1 MLALAAL
8 AALAVPVPLLQPA
21 AAQQPADRP
30 AVRQAEDATT
40 GRPAEDPF
48 PEVRAHVERLVAERG
63 LPSLAVGVAR
73 DGEIL
78 WEAAFGW
85 ADREGRRPADAHTMY
100 SLASISK
107 PITATAV
114 LRLAERGEIDLDA
127 PINGYLGL
135 GKLRAGAGD
144 PARATVRRVLSHT
157 AGLPLHYQFFY
168 DGDGYGP
175 PPEEETHD
183 RYGVLVYPPGEVYQY
198 ANLGYGLLDHLVARV
213 SGRSYADHVR
223 SEVFVPLGMHRTA
236 VDTGAGPHRFAA
248 VRYDRESQ
256 APLPD
261 YDFDHRGASA
271 VYASVHD
278 LLRFGLF
285 HLGDLGG
292 DAIGGSDGGG
302 LDAGA
307 DGDAGGSAGEDGDAA
322 GPDGVVSAEARRAM
336 QRRATPDRPDGSG
349 GGYGLG
355 WFVDPDH
362 HGARVVSHSGGMPG
376 VRTILRLFPEEGVV
390 VAALTNTSDDAVFE
404 VADRLAAAVL
414 PSFARRLEEDRAE
427 EEGPDEEDG
436 AERDGFRPP
445 RDLVGTWSGRLV
457 TWEEEI
463 PARLTV
469 GADGDVH
476 LELEGQLVAL
486 VNGAEL
492 EDGFLTGRAALRV
505 PTLDARRW
513 PHDLLLRLKR
523 DGDGLRGWAAARTPG
538 RRTPGRPVHFALSS
552 YLELVKGPATD

>member
-1 MLALAAL
+1 MRRAGLTAAGRTGLTAAVLALAAL
-8 AALAVPVPLLQPA
+8 AAPGPLLPPA
-21 AAQQPADRP
+21 AAQEAGDPAAERPAD
-30 AVRQAEDATT
+30 
-40 GRPAEDPF
+40 DPF
-48 PEVRAHVERLVAERG
+48 AGVRAHVERILAEEN
-63 LPSLAVGVAR
+63 LPSMTVGVAR

-78 WEAAFGW
+78 WEAGFGW
-85 ADREGRRPADAHTMY
+85 ADREARRPADAHTMY

-114 LRLAERGEIDLDA
+114 LRLAGQGRIDLDA
-127 PINGYLGL
+127 PINAYLGL

-175 PPEEETHD
+175 PPEEESHD
-183 RYGVLVYPPGEVYQY
+183 RYGILVYPPGEVYQY

-213 SGRSYADHVR
+213 SGRSYADYLR

-271 VYASVHD
+271 VYASAHD
-278 LLRFGLF
+278 MLRFGMF
-285 HLGDLGG
+285 HLGDLRTGGAGG
-292 DAIGGSDGGG
+292 DAGE
-302 LDAGA
+302 
-307 DGDAGGSAGEDGDAA
+307 AGGEAGGAAGDTVDTA
-322 GPDGVVSAEARRAM
+322 GPDGVLPAEARRAM

-349 GGYGLG
+349 EGYGLG

-376 VRTILRLFPEEGVV
+376 VRTILRLFPEEGLVV
-390 VAALTNTSDDAVFE
+390 TALTNTSDNAVFE

-414 PSFARRLEEDRAE
+414 PAFARRLEEDRAE
-427 EEGPDEEDG
+427 EEESDEEDG
-436 AERDGFRPP
+436 DGQDGFRPP
-445 RDLVGTWSGRLV
+445 RDLVGDWSGRLV
-457 TWEEEI
+457 AWEDTV

-469 GADGDVH
+469 QADGDVH
-476 LELEGQLVAL
+476 LELEDQLVAL
-486 VNGAEL
+486 VNGVEH
-492 EDGFLTGRAALRV
+492 EEGFLTGRAALRV
-505 PTLDARRW
+505 PTRDAGRW
-513 PHDLLLRLKR
+513 HHSLLLRLKR
-523 DGDGLRGWAAARTPG
+523 DGDALRGWAAAQT
-538 RRTPGRPVHFALSS
+538 TERPIHFALSS
-552 YLELVKGPATD
+552 YLELRREE